1 MNLKRDQ
8 RGQAFV
14 VTVLMIAS
22 LLGLTALVLDVGS
35 WFRAHRQLQAI
46 ELLERRTGPPRLC

>member
-1 MNLKRDQ
+1 MSLKSLKRDQ

-14 VTVLMIAS
+14 VTALMLTS

-35 WFRAHRQLQAI
+35 WFRAHR
-46 ELLERRTGPPRLC
+46 